1 MLFRSR
7 LREESVKTG
16 MEIKAQLL
24 DSEFFPVECEA
35 EFGPHA
41 AFPAP
46 SFNVGEGAE
55 IRFRGKIDRIDRC
68 RNKFIIIDYKRGQ
81 SVFKEKELYAGVK
94 LQLPVYLKVVRD
106 ALGLEPAGFFYKKL
120 SNDFVKSDFKEFGG
134 RVVDDTETLCELDV
148 AFRRSG
154 ASSRLNVRLNKNGTV
169 SRQSKT
175 ALTRAQLDAYV
186 NYAWRMI
193 EQAGREMA
201 DGNACQSPYED
212 ACEYC
217 EFSAVCDFGD
227 LSGRQVRCVN
237 GAVTAETLENEG
249 VNGQ

>member
-1 MLFRSR
+1 M
-7 LREESVKTG
+7 
-16 MEIKAQLL
+16 
-24 DSEFFPVECEA
+24 
-35 EFGPHA
+35 
-41 AFPAP
+41 
-46 SFNVGEGAE
+46 
-55 IRFRGKIDRIDRC
+55 
-68 RNKFIIIDYKRGQ
+68 
-81 SVFKEKELYAGVK
+81 
-94 LQLPVYLKVVRD
+94 
-106 ALGLEPAGFFYKKL
+106 
-120 SNDFVKSDFKEFGG
+120 
-134 RVVDDTETLCELDV
+134 DDTETLCELDV